1 MKSLILMLA
10 FLTGAAMTTA
20 AQTDDVSCHEVELLA
35 KTMCTY
41 ADGTGLMVDHP
52 TGNYSEHRYAAD
64 AWSHMQV
71 LVAAE
76 EKRILD
82 EREAEDKA
90 RKAADEVEWRAREIK
105 KEKSCEASGFVWF
118 AWDKHNG
125 ECLVPGTFGVAV
137 HLKTEAAC
145 TQGSFVWKPL
155 YPGAES
161 GSCDVRSADT
171 PEAKVC
177 VANGYKWDELLRC
190 SGAR

>member
-1 MKSLILMLA
+1 MNSQILMLA
-10 FLTGAAMTTA
+10 ILAGTTMMTA
-20 AQTDDVSCHEVELLA
+20 AQGDGVSCHEVKLLA

-41 ADGTGLMVDHP
+41 ADGTGLMIDHP
-52 TGNYSEHRYAAD
+52 TGYYSEHRYAVD
-64 AWSHMQV
+64 AWSRMQV

-76 EKRILD
+76 EKHILD

-90 RKAADEVEWRAREIK
+90 RKATDEIEWRAHGIK
-105 KEKSCEASGFVWF
+105 EEKSCKASGFVWF

-125 ECLVPGTFGVAV
+125 ECLVPGTPSLAV
-137 HLKTEAAC
+137 HLKTEATC
-145 TQGSFVWKPL
+145 TQGGFVWKPL

-161 GSCDVRSADT
+161 GTCDVRSTDT

-177 VANGYKWDELLRC
+177 VANGYKWDELLSC